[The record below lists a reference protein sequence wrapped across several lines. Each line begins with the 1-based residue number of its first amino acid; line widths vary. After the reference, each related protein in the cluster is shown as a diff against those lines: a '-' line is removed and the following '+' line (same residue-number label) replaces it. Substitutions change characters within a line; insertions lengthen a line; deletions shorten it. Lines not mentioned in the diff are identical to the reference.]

1 MIEPQETSFEDNDV
15 PIESKSDNVVQLSI
29 EEVVS
34 LVESGIPQEVKILT
48 SEELKEKQRE
58 LSKLPYLSS
67 EVFSELVYVR
77 GEDLGLIMVD
87 TKDIVGSISSVFKDW
102 STEYDYRK
110 GRNVA
115 IAQQLINPTPE
126 SVDRI
131 FHVSE
136 PWFQSGIKL
145 GQLSTPEG
153 NMYFVF
159 DGSHRVAGCKLAKL
173 NRIPAFVETIPEAN
187 EISTNSFILKSQ
199 WEEKIK
205 RGLIV
210 GNVETPNN
218 REDGNS
224 FVLNIQ
230 SQILPWMYLS
240 NNKIVELNKF
250 YFEHFPNARNLNSL
264 LNGKPIPKEVLTDD
278 SLFTDYLTNG
288 WDKDSTEY

>member
-1 MIEPQETSFEDNDV
+1 MDQEEIQFESG
-15 PIESKSDNVVQLSI
+15 ESDKKVVSI

-34 LVESGIPQEVKILT
+34 SVESGIPQEVKSITTEELIEKQT
-48 SEELKEKQRE
+48 ELKE
-58 LSKLPYLSS
+58 LPYLSV
-67 EVFSELVYVR
+67 ETFFELVYFS

-87 TKDIVGSISSVFKDW
+87 TEEIVGSISGVFKDW
-102 STEYDYRK
+102 STEYDFRK

-115 IAQQLINPTPE
+115 VAQQLINPTPE

-136 PWFQSGIKL
+136 PWFQNGIKL

-153 NMYFVF
+153 NIYFVI

-173 NRIPAFVETIPEAN
+173 NKIPAFVETIPEAK
-187 EISTNSFILKSQ
+187 EISTNSYILKSQ

-205 RGLIV
+205 KGLIA
-210 GNVETPNN
+210 GNIEIANN

-224 FVLNIQ
+224 YVLNIQ

-240 NNKIVELNKF
+240 NSKVIELNRF
-250 YFEHFPNARNLNSL
+250 YFEHFPQARNLNSL

-278 SLFTDYLTNG
+278 FLFTNYLTDG
-288 WDKDSTEY
+288 WDKDRTGL

>member
-1 MIEPQETSFEDNDV
+1 MIEPQPTSIEDNDV
-15 PIESKSDNVVQLSI
+15 PIESKSENVVQLSI

-34 LVESGIPQEVKILT
+34 SVESGIPQEVKSLT
-48 SEELKEKQRE
+48 KDELIENQRE

-67 EVFSELVYVR
+67 ETFFELIYFR
-77 GEDLGLIMVD
+77 GEDLGLNMVD
-87 TKDIVGSISSVFKDW
+87 TEDIVGSISPVFKDW

-115 IAQQLINPTPE
+115 VAQQLINPTPE

-136 PWFQSGIKL
+136 PWFQNGIKL
-145 GQLSTPEG
+145 RQLSTPEG
-153 NMYFVF
+153 NIYFVI

-173 NRIPAFVETIPEAN
+173 NKIPAFVETIPETKVF
-187 EISTNSFILKSQ
+187 STNSNILKSE

-205 RGLIV
+205 KGLIV
-210 GNVETPNN
+210 GNIERANN

-224 FVLNIQ
+224 YVLNIQ

-240 NNKIVELNKF
+240 NSKVIELNRF
-250 YFEHFPNARNLNSL
+250 YFEHFPQARNLNSL
-264 LNGKPIPKEVLTDD
+264 LNGEPISKEVLSDD
-278 SLFTDYLTNG
+278 SLFTNYLTNG
-288 WDKDSTEY
+288 WDKDSTG